1 MGTSPRIGHREMAL
15 ELQLH
20 EDQIEDLR
28 SICRIEVTCLQGV
41 VDRLNALDRPPLQP
55 AGLLDEVQKSLED
68 RGSAEAL
75 LRQVLSFSGLV
86 RRSGFDL
93 DEAIAGLRS
102 AIKRESSAASGE
114 LDRWSQ
120 VESSFKA
127 LVSSR
132 PVRLVTNAISLSY
145 DYANLYRRGR
155 ILTDIRPLFSE
166 DAKSIQGAVV
176 SFTLRLRYESQRNT
190 HELSIAMDEID
201 IRELAEG
208 CERALMKA
216 QTALELMVRH
226 ANVPTI
232 ISGGDSTDGIDRDS

>member
-1 MGTSPRIGHREMAL
+1 MAL
-15 ELQLH
+15 ELRLH

-28 SICRIEVTCLQGV
+28 SICRIEATCLQGV
-41 VDRLNALDRPPLQP
+41 VDRLSALDRPSLQP
-55 AGLLDEVQKSLED
+55 AALLDEVRKSLEVQGD
-68 RGSAEAL
+68 AEAL

-86 RRSGFDL
+86 RRGGLDL

-102 AIKRESSAASGE
+102 AIQRENTAATGD

-120 VESSFKA
+120 AESPFKA

-176 SFTLRLRYESQRNT
+176 SFTLRLGYECQGHK
-190 HELSIAMDEID
+190 HELSIALDELD
-201 IRELAEG
+201 IKNLAED
-208 CERALMKA
+208 CERALAKA

-232 ISGGDSTDGIDRDS
+232 ISGGDSTDGIDRDT